1 MQSVK
6 SQGQEKK
13 KGCSRKPA
21 HSSSGTLSPS
31 VLTMHWESHAGWQ
44 SKFMLVTQIH
54 VKVNCSVLGR
64 KKHRNSRG
72 WVGMGVRK
80 GKTSEQE

>member
-1 MQSVK
+1 
-6 SQGQEKK
+6 
-13 KGCSRKPA
+13 
-21 HSSSGTLSPS
+21 
-31 VLTMHWESHAGWQ
+31 MHWESHAGWQ